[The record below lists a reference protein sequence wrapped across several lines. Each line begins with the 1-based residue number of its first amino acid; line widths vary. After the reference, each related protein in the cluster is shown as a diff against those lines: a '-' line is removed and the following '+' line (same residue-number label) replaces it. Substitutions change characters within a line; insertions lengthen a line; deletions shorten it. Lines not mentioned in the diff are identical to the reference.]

1 MSTSVEKSMIRDFY
15 RPKNVRNVPTNVKR
29 ALVNEALAR
38 GVTVKDVVGEI
49 LAMRYS
55 FEYEL
60 SGETRTRA
68 TLDGDQLSLLISPEI
83 DDELHREARDRG
95 MTESS
100 VVCLAIAERY
110 GLVYHPTRRRGRRRE
125 PA

>member
-1 MSTSVEKSMIRDFY
+1 MSRDRY

-29 ALVNEALAR
+29 ALLNEALAR
-38 GVTVKDVVGEI
+38 DLTIKDVAGRI

-55 FEYEL
+55 CDYEL
-60 SGETRTRA
+60 SGETSSRA
-68 TLDGDQLSLLISPEI
+68 TLAGDQLSLLISPEI

-100 VVCLAIAERY
+100 VVCLAIADFY